1 LYEIFT
7 PERAR
12 SILERIEFV
21 NTPKHGSWLNIA
33 ECELSV
39 LTRQALNGRIPSK
52 DEIIKKVT
60 NWYETRNKN
69 TAKVDWQFTTKN
81 ARVKLKRLYPTVKP

>member
-1 LYEIFT
+1 MVEHCWWNQC
-7 PERAR
+7 
-12 SILERIEFV
+12 SD
-21 NTPKHGSWLNIA
+21 
-33 ECELSV
+33 
-39 LTRQALNGRIPSK
+39 RQALNGRIPSK
-52 DEIIKKVT
+52 DEIIKKIT